1 MCESGQKVCLY
12 KGWEDRM
19 LGRLGHTAMALNVR
33 VMNTGCTL

>member
-12 KGWEDRM
+12 KGWEDWM

-33 VMNTGCTL
+33 EMSTGCAL